1 MKRKLSIL
9 PALLAFGSAWLA
21 SSCDSYVDITPL
33 GSLTV
38 DDANTYYE
46 LIANPQRCYY
56 PSSFAYLSDD
66 LWPKESKIIGFESTT
81 IDAILFT
88 ANENAERSLIADN
101 NLYENMYSDILRCN
115 LVIDNIDAAPGTDD
129 IRTLAK
135 AEARTYRAWNHFIAV
150 NTFAKAYTP
159 ATAASDGGVCIMDH
173 YGLELTPAKSTVA
186 EVYDFVI
193 SELEASVPL
202 LQETPLNIYHPN
214 RAYGYGLLAQVYLFH
229 RDWEKAR
236 DAALKSL
243 ELNNSPTEPTDMA
256 CLPRSIS
263 SIAIGRRHAMRRS
276 SHSNSTTRS
285 STTTK
290 SMTTAALLA
299 IVSMPTTTI
308 PRS

>member
-115 LVIDNIDAAPGTDD
+115 LVIDNIDAAQAPT
-129 IRTLAK
+129 
-135 AEARTYRAWNHFIAV
+135 
-150 NTFAKAYTP
+150 TFAPWRRPRP
-159 ATAASDGGVCIMDH
+159 APIVHGTTSS
-173 YGLELTPAKSTVA
+173 LS
-186 EVYDFVI
+186 
-193 SELEASVPL
+193 
-202 LQETPLNIYHPN
+202 TPLPRPIP
-214 RAYGYGLLAQVYLFH
+214 
-229 RDWEKAR
+229 
-236 DAALKSL
+236 
-243 ELNNSPTEPTDMA
+243 
-256 CLPRSIS
+256 LPRQLPMAVCASWTTMVS
-263 SIAIGRRHAMRRS
+263 SSLLSRARWP
-276 SHSNSTTRS
+276 
-285 STTTK
+285 K
-290 SMTTAALLA
+290 SMT
-299 IVSMPTTTI
+299 S
-308 PRS
+308 